1 MTQVTM
7 ETLEAGGFE
16 GIIKEGAE
24 AFDWDRGE
32 ANAIAPHPC
41 FVHHRDAGGWCERD
55 ATMEAYDIPFCEVHG
70 AEIKAGILAEIYH
83 DAGSALED
91 AYASEDTSMNP
102 AAWVHLDGGRWDMV
116 RRCAE
121 AEEEQD
127 AALVRAYPV
136 AKLEERVDSETIE
149 HDYHKPNPNKDPVDI
164 FFDAR
169 MYTLRLMRL
178 SWSTG
183 QNWMLEVLEE
193 EREGASAQLA
203 FALALRAQKIGQ
215 AV

>member
-24 AFDWDRGE
+24 AFEWTRV
-32 ANAIAPHPC
+32 PLPC

-55 ATMEAYDIPFCEVHG
+55 AAMEAYDIPFCEVHG

-83 DAGSALED
+83 DAGKVLE
-91 AYASEDTSMNP
+91 
-102 AAWVHLDGGRWDMV
+102 
-116 RRCAE
+116 AE
-121 AEEEQD
+121 A
-127 AALVRAYPV
+127 AALVLAYPV
-136 AKLEERVDSETIE
+136 AKLEERVDPETTE
-149 HDYHKPNPNKDPVDI
+149 RDYHKPNPNKDPVDI

-178 SWSTG
+178 SWSAG

-193 EREGASAQLA
+193 EREGASAQQA
-203 FALALRAQKIGQ
+203 FALALRAQKTGQ